1 MLTRFLDA
9 GMARIFVVVVAVAAA
24 LVFSALVAR
33 AQDASISYAEKG
45 TDPVAFFSAT
55 SPEGDEVEVSLEG
68 VDAGDFTIGGGVLR
82 FKSSPDFEKPKDADR
97 DNVYEVTVRSTDV
110 RPDGAKGAAPT
121 STLDVVVTVTNV
133 DEAGTA
139 TIDWRQ
145 PEVGT
150 VLTAVARDPDEIDG
164 ATTFEWSVP
173 KVSRPTLTND
183 SHWQDPGAA
192 NNDAAYTPTADDEG
206 KYLRVKATYGD
217 KEGGDKVAYVRSG
230 FRVRAEV
237 EDGENDPPVF
247 DGDTDARDI
256 AEDADVGD
264 AVGSPVVATDPNNL
278 DGGKL
283 TYTIDATSADAGSFS
298 IDKRTG
304 QVRVAKA
311 LDHEAGD
318 GMYVI
323 TVVATDP
330 SGAGDSPAGTDTISV
345 TITATDVDE
354 APSVKGKD
362 AATDPAAS
370 HEVDEDLNLLDE
382 ADLGNAGDAVKYL
395 AVATDDGDVVSLSLD
410 GADAPAF
417 ELVEIDGTGVEVVYG
432 LSFKAAPNFESPTDA
447 NKDNAYRVKVVAKD
461 DAGNKSETDVTVTVT
476 NLEEAG
482 KVSLSSIQPGVG
494 TALTATVSDPDGGET
509 DIKWQWSS
517 GPTADGGFEDI
528 EGATSAS
535 YTPTAGDPADDED
548 TGDIGNYLRVTV
560 TYNDAQGPDDTSTT
574 DVIEDQREVM
584 VVSDNAVR
592 EAPGTNNAPEFP
604 ASVAVDV
611 KESVAGGGNVGDPVK
626 ATDADDDVL
635 TYSLSGGADKDAFGI
650 VPASGQV
657 TVGAGT
663 KLDYETRTSYTVE
676 VKAEDPFG
684 MSDTVVVTITVTDVD
699 EAPVLEGDAAVDDYA
714 EKGTNPV
721 ATYTAPDPE
730 GGSVGWSLEGVDAG
744 DFTIGGGVLRFKSSP
759 DFEKPKDADRD
770 NVYEVTVRSTDVRPA
785 GAKGAAPTSKL
796 DVIVTVTNVD
806 EAGTATI
813 DWRQPE
819 VGTVLTAVARD
830 PDEIDGATTFEWSVP
845 KVSRPTLTNDSHW
858 QDPGAA
864 NNDAAYTPTADD
876 EGKYLRVKATYGDK
890 EGGDK
895 VAYVRSGFQVR
906 AEVEDGE
913 NDPPVFDGDTDARD
927 IAEDADVG
935 DAVGSPVVA
944 TDPNNLDGGK
954 LTYTIDATSAD
965 AGSFSIDKRT
975 GQVRVAKALDHEAG
989 DGMYVITVVAT
1000 DPSGAGDSPA
1010 GTDTISVTITA
1021 TDVDEAPS
1029 VKGKDAATDPAAS
1042 HEVDEDLNLLDEAD
1056 LGNAGDAVKYLA
1068 VATDDGDVVS
1078 LSLDGADAPAFE
1090 LVEIDG
1096 TGVEVVYG
1104 LSFKAAP
1111 NFESPTDANKDNA
1124 YRVKVVA
1131 KDDAGNKSETD
1142 VTVTVTNLEEAGKVN
1157 LSSIQPGVG
1166 TALTATVS
1174 DPDGGETDI
1183 KWQWSSGP
1191 TADGGFEDIEGAT
1204 SASYTPTAGDP
1215 ADDEDTGDIGNY
1227 LRVTVTYNDAQG
1239 PDDTSTTDVIEDQ
1252 REVMV
1257 VSDNAVRE
1265 APGTNNAPEFPASV
1279 AVDVKESV
1287 AGGGNVGDPVKATDA
1302 DGDVLTYSLSGGA
1315 DKDAFG
1321 IVPASGQI
1329 TVGAGTKLDYET
1341 RTSYTVEVKAED
1353 PFGRSDTVVVTI
1365 TVTDFDEAPV
1375 SVIKFL
1381 LISGMAEVGYAENG
1395 TGPVKTYTA
1404 QGRGGAA
1411 ITWSV
1416 AGTDAGAFTIEGGVL
1431 RFKSSPDFENPKD
1444 ADGNNEYSVTVE
1456 ATDGTNDDD
1465 DMLKVDVTVTDVVEN
1480 VAPEFAA
1487 DTVYRRVAENTAAG
1501 ENIGVPVAATDADEG
1516 DTLTYML
1523 GGADADSFSIDASTG
1538 QLMTKGELD
1547 YETKASYT
1555 VEVTVTDATGESG
1568 TVTVT
1573 INITDMGLD
1582 NAYDANENGV
1592 IDPDE
1597 VIKAVRDYF
1606 NGEITPEEVVAV
1618 VRLYFSQ

>member
-1 MLTRFLDA
+1 MLTRLLNA
-9 GMARIFVVVVAVAAA
+9 GMARIFVVVAAVAAA
-24 LVFSALVAR
+24 LMFSALVAR
-33 AQDASISYAEKG
+33 AQDATISYAENA
-45 TDPVAFFSAT
+45 TAPVAFFSAT

-82 FKSSPDFEKPKDADR
+82 FKSSPDFEDPTDDDL
-97 DNVYEVTVRSTDV
+97 DNEYQVTVRSTDV
-110 RPDGAKGAAPT
+110 RPAGAKGAAPT
-121 STLDVVVTVTNV
+121 SKLDVIVTVTNV

-139 TIDWRQ
+139 TINWRQ

-150 VLTAVARDPDEIDG
+150 ALTAVARDPDEIDG
-164 ATTFEWSVP
+164 ATRFEWSVP

-192 NNDAAYTPTADDEG
+192 NNDATYTPTADDED
-206 KYLRVKATYGD
+206 KYLRVKATYD
-217 KEGGDKVAYVRSG
+217 DMEGGDKVAYVRSE

-247 DGDTDARDI
+247 DGDTDDRDI

-264 AVGSPVVATDPNNL
+264 AVGNPVVATDPNNL
-278 DGGKL
+278 DGRKL
-283 TYTIDATSADAGSFS
+283 TYTIDAASTDAGSFS

-318 GMYVI
+318 GVYVI

-330 SGAGDSPAGTDTISV
+330 SGAGDSPAGTDTIQL

-362 AATDPAAS
+362 AATDPATS
-370 HEVDEDLNLLDE
+370 HEVNEDANLLDE
-382 ADLGNAGDAVKYL
+382 ADLTNSNNEAVRYL
-395 AVATDDGDVVSLSLD
+395 AVATDDGDVVSLSLAGD
-410 GADAPAF
+410 DADAF
-417 ELVEIDGTGVEVVYG
+417 ELVDIDGTGDGVVYG

-476 NLEEAG
+476 NLEERG
-482 KVSLSSIQPGVG
+482 EVSLSSIQPGVR
-494 TALTATVSDPDGGET
+494 TALTATLVDPDGGET
-509 DIKWQWSS
+509 DIRWQWSS
-517 GPTADGGFEDI
+517 GPTRDGGFEDI

-560 TYNDAQGPDDTSTT
+560 TYNDAQGPDDTSTN
-574 DVIEDQREVM
+574 DVIEDQREEM
-584 VVSDNAVR
+584 VTSDNAVR
-592 EAPGTNNAPEFP
+592 EAPETNNAPELP
-604 ASVAVDV
+604 ASVGVDV

-626 ATDADDDVL
+626 ATDADGDAL

-650 VPASGQV
+650 VQASGQI
-657 TVGAGT
+657 TVGGDT
-663 KLDYETRTSYTVE
+663 KLDYETRTSYMVE

-684 MSDTVVVTITVTDVD
+684 MSDTVTVTITVTDVD

-714 EKGTNPV
+714 ENGTGPV

-744 DFTIGGGVLRFKSSP
+744 DFTIGGGVLRFKSNP
-759 DFEKPKDADRD
+759 DFEDPTDDDLD
-770 NVYEVTVRSTDVRPA
+770 NEYQVTVRSTDVRPA

-796 DVIVTVTNVD
+796 AVVVKVTNVD

-830 PDEIDGATTFEWSVP
+830 PDEIDGATRFEWSVP

-864 NNDAAYTPTADD
+864 NNDATYTPTADD
-876 EGKYLRVKATYGDK
+876 EGKYLRVKATYDDMEGD
-890 EGGDK
+890 DK

-913 NDPPVFDGDTDARD
+913 NDPPVFDGDMDDRD

-935 DAVGSPVVA
+935 DAVGNPVVA

-954 LTYTIDATSAD
+954 LTYTIDAASTD

-975 GQVRVAKALDHEAG
+975 GQVRVVKALDHEAG
-989 DGMYVITVVAT
+989 DGVYVITVVAT

-1010 GTDTISVTITA
+1010 GTDTIQLTITA

-1029 VKGKDAATDPAAS
+1029 VKGKDAATDPATS
-1042 HEVDEDLNLLDEAD
+1042 HEVNEDANLLDEAD
-1056 LGNAGDAVKYLA
+1056 LTNSNNEAVRYLA

-1078 LSLDGADAPAFE
+1078 LSLAGDDADAFE

-1096 TGVEVVYG
+1096 TGVGVVYG

-1111 NFESPTDANKDNA
+1111 NFESPTDLNKDNS
-1124 YRVKVVA
+1124 YRVQVVA
-1131 KDDAGNKSETD
+1131 KDDAGNKSKTD
-1142 VTVTVTNLEEAGKVN
+1142 VTVTVTNLEEDGKVS

-1166 TALTATVS
+1166 TALTATLV
-1174 DPDGGETDI
+1174 DPDNGETDI
-1183 KWQWSSGP
+1183 RWQWSSGP
-1191 TADGGFEDIEGAT
+1191 TRDGGFEDIEGAT

-1239 PDDTSTTDVIEDQ
+1239 PDDTSTNDVIEDQ
-1252 REVMV
+1252 REEMV
-1257 VSDNAVRE
+1257 TSDNAVRE
-1265 APGTNNAPEFPASV
+1265 APETNNAPEFLASV

-1287 AGGGNVGDPVKATDA
+1287 AGGGNVGGPVKATDA
-1302 DGDVLTYSLSGGA
+1302 DDDVLTYSLSGGA

-1321 IVPASGQI
+1321 IVQASGQI
-1329 TVGAGTKLDYET
+1329 TVGGDTKLDYET
-1341 RTSYTVEVKAED
+1341 RTSYMVEVKAED
-1353 PFGRSDTVVVTI
+1353 PFGMSDTVTVTI
-1365 TVTDFDEAPV
+1365 TVTDVDEAPV
-1375 SVIKFL
+1375 SVIQAS
-1381 LISGMAEVGYAENG
+1381 IGIGDDRS
-1395 TGPVKTYTA
+1395 
-1404 QGRGGAA
+1404 R
-1411 ITWSV
+1411 
-1416 AGTDAGAFTIEGGVL
+1416 L
-1431 RFKSSPDFENPKD
+1431 R
-1444 ADGNNEYSVTVE
+1444 
-1456 ATDGTNDDD
+1456 
-1465 DMLKVDVTVTDVVEN
+1465 
-1480 VAPEFAA
+1480 
-1487 DTVYRRVAENTAAG
+1487 
-1501 ENIGVPVAATDADEG
+1501 
-1516 DTLTYML
+1516 
-1523 GGADADSFSIDASTG
+1523 
-1538 QLMTKGELD
+1538 
-1547 YETKASYT
+1547 
-1555 VEVTVTDATGESG
+1555 
-1568 TVTVT
+1568 
-1573 INITDMGLD
+1573 
-1582 NAYDANENGV
+1582 
-1592 IDPDE
+1592 
-1597 VIKAVRDYF
+1597 
-1606 NGEITPEEVVAV
+1606 
-1618 VRLYFSQ
+1618 